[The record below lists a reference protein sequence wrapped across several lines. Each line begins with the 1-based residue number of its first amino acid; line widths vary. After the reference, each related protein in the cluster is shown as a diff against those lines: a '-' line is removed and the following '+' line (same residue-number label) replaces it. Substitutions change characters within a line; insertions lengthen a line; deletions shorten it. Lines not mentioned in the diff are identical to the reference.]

1 MHRSGVL
8 AKVHIGTEA
17 YVGLAIDFVDE
28 WEGLEGGDDG
38 GGGGVAAVPE
48 GNPVADGGG
57 HMEIV
62 VELFFEHGMN
72 IQTKS

>member
-1 MHRSGVL
+1 M
-8 AKVHIGTEA
+8 
-17 YVGLAIDFVDE
+17 GLAIDFVDE

-57 HMEIV
+57 HLE
-62 VELFFEHGMN
+62 EER
-72 IQTKS
+72 